1 MLKKTIVYT
10 DYDGT
15 ERKEDFYFNLSKA
28 ELLAMELET
37 TGGMKKLIEKITN
50 EKDNRRLFELFK
62 EIVLRA
68 YGEKSADGKR
78 FIKSKELSDGFTQ
91 TEAYSELFIELI
103 VNGDAMA
110 AFINGIIPQNL
121 AEMVAKQAGAPAPV
135 QILRPTT

>member
-1 MLKKTIVYT
+1 
-10 DYDGT
+10 
-15 ERKEDFYFNLSKA
+15 
-28 ELLAMELET
+28 
-37 TGGMKKLIEKITN
+37 KKLIEKITN

-110 AFINGIIPQNL
+110 AFINGIIPQN
-121 AEMVAKQAGAPAPV
+121 
-135 QILRPTT
+135 